1 MEQTQARYSSYR
13 WVVLVLFM
21 FQVILTQFLWLNF
34 AAIQPTL
41 EKLLHI
47 SDFKFVLLLSVFNI
61 FNLLL
66 SLPVG
71 AILDSKGF
79 KFTVGL
85 GSIIMAVAVLL
96 RLKSDSY
103 AWILAGQIGVAI
115 AQPFIVNSGA
125 KLASVWFNKN
135 EEAIANG
142 LASMAMFMGM
152 IAGLVITPIII
163 QHMDLFHVIAIYDA
177 VIVFG
182 SVIFLLFAKNNP
194 ALSTT
199 IQHEEQAYHP
209 IKAYK
214 ELFHIKEMLVLAC
227 IMFIGVG
234 FFNGFTNWLDKL
246 LLPQGFTEDQSGL
259 IGGVLVAGG
268 IVGAVVIPL
277 LSDLVK
283 RRKPFL
289 IAGTISAGVFMYP
302 LMQTRDLTTAII
314 LAVILGFMVI
324 SLLPILFQMT
334 IEVVGERLTGSATG
348 MLWTFGA
355 TGAITTIYSMEW
367 IGEKTMD
374 FHNGIWFLMVL
385 FVIAFILSLMLK
397 ETYGRQHGNTPDK
410 K

>member
-1 MEQTQARYSSYR
+1 MNQTEKNYSSYR
-13 WVVLVLFM
+13 WIVLVLFM

-41 EKLLHI
+41 EKLLSI
-47 SDFKFVLLLSVFNI
+47 TDFQFVLLLSVFNI

-96 RLKSDSY
+96 RLRSGSY
-103 AWILAGQIGVAI
+103 AWILAGQIGIAI

-142 LASMAMFMGM
+142 LASMAMFIGM

-163 QHMDLFHVIAIYDA
+163 HHMNLFHVIAIYDA
-177 VIVFG
+177 VTVFG
-182 SVIFLLFAKNNP
+182 SVIFLLFAKDNP
-194 ALSTT
+194 AISTT
-199 IQHEEQAYHP
+199 IKHEEQAYHP

-214 ELFHIKEMLVLAC
+214 ELFRIKEMIVLAC

-246 LLPQGFTEDQSGL
+246 LLPQGFTEDQSGM
-259 IGGVLVAGG
+259 IGGILVAGG
-268 IVGAVVIPL
+268 IAGAIVIPL
-277 LSDLVK
+277 LSDLIK
-283 RRKPFL
+283 KRKPFL
-289 IAGTISAGVFMYP
+289 IIGTISAGLFMYP
-302 LMQTRDLTTAII
+302 LMQTRDLTTAIV
-314 LAVILGFMVI
+314 LAAILGFMVI

-334 IEVVGERLTGSATG
+334 IEIVGERLTGSATG
-348 MLWTFGA
+348 MLWVFGA
-355 TGAITTIYSMEW
+355 TGAIITIYSMEF
-367 IGEKTMD
+367 IGERTND
-374 FHNGIWFLMVL
+374 FRNGVWVLMVL
-385 FVIAFILSLMLK
+385 FAIAFILSLLLK
-397 ETYGRQHGNTPDK
+397 ETYGRQHNNASGK
-410 K
+410 E

>member
-1 MEQTQARYSSYR
+1 MEQTQVKYGSYR

-34 AAIQPTL
+34 AAIQPTI
-41 EKLLHI
+41 ERLLSI
-47 SDFKFVLLLSVFNI
+47 SDFQFVLLLSVFNI
-61 FNLLL
+61 FNLAL

-85 GSIIMAVAVLL
+85 GSIIMAIAVLL

-103 AWILAGQIGVAI
+103 GWILAGQIGVAI

-142 LASMAMFMGM
+142 LASMAMFIGM

-163 QHMDLFHVIAIYDA
+163 QHMDLFHVIALYDA

-182 SVIFLLFAKNNP
+182 SVLFLLFAKDNP
-194 ALSTT
+194 AISTT
-199 IQHEEQAYHP
+199 LKHEEQAYHP
-209 IKAYK
+209 ITAYK
-214 ELFHIKEMLVLAC
+214 QLFQIKEMIVLAC

-246 LLPQGFTEDQSGL
+246 LLPQGFSEDQSGI
-259 IGGVLVAGG
+259 IGGVLVGGG
-268 IVGAVVIPL
+268 IIGAVVIPI
-277 LSDLVK
+277 LSDLIK

-289 IAGTISAGVFMYP
+289 VIGTVAAGIFMYP
-302 LMQTRDLTTAII
+302 LIHTRDYTTAIV
-314 LAVILGFMVI
+314 LAGILGFMVI

-348 MLWTFGA
+348 MLWVFGA
-355 TGAITTIYSMEW
+355 TGAIVTIYSMEF
-367 IGEKTMD
+367 IGDRTSD
-374 FHNGIWFLMVL
+374 FRNGIWILMVMFL
-385 FVIAFILSLMLK
+385 IAFILSLLLK
-397 ETYGRQHGNTPDK
+397 ETYGRQHNNASTK
-410 K
+410 Q